1 MPAEPLRRRRDPM
14 AGSRTGP
21 RRLRSPDSTDV
32 EGIGNG
38 QVVPTRPRSTVQA
51 RNSPLRLVPSGAL
64 VVLGAGTALESSFRD
79 LTIP

>member
-1 MPAEPLRRRRDPM
+1 M

-21 RRLRSPDSTDV
+21 HRSPESAAV

-38 QVVPTRPRSTVQA
+38 PAVPIRPRSTVQA
-51 RNSPLRLVPSGAL
+51 RSSPLRLVPSGAL
-64 VVLGAGTALESSFRD
+64 VVPGAGAALGSSFRD